1 MMMKQILLSLFGVLF
16 ALQTQAQHKIS
27 GTVSD
32 AAGRPLS
39 GAAVSVKE
47 SPTFGTVTDAKGHY
61 ELSLPDG
68 TYRISVSFVGY
79 DPSTGDD
86 NMGGNFV
93 ASGKKVTEENGIYTV
108 A

>member
-1 MMMKQILLSLFGVLF
+1 MQREKRTSHQRQESCNIFNSSESYTV
-16 ALQTQAQHKIS
+16 S
-27 GTVSD
+27 GTIIVY
-32 AAGRPLS
+32 G
-39 GAAVSVKE
+39 GE
-47 SPTFGTVTDAKGHY
+47 
-61 ELSLPDG
+61 
-68 TYRISVSFVGY
+68 FVGY